1 MAESIYHRQSRSL
14 ILHNKLQLAESI
26 CHVIRSYLSD
36 NCENRGDGFAEIL
49 IVQSHLVKEPYPLPP
64 YSVEFWWTFKL
75 LQARILTNKR
85 GQDGR

>member
-36 NCENRGDGFAEIL
+36 NCENRDDGFAEIL
-49 IVQSHLVKEPYPLPP
+49 IVQSHLVKEPYPLPHQQWGKFG
-64 YSVEFWWTFKL
+64 VNTV
-75 LQARILTNKR
+75 RIF
-85 GQDGR
+85 GGY